1 MLGSALPRG
10 LLLLA
15 LAGSHIAASATQ
27 QQQQVL
33 GAHTGS
39 GGGGDDTGAYAE
51 HDVVIDVAAVTAALE
66 AHADPVDAFVA
77 LRPDA
82 ARTLAEPRLL
92 HVRGEERPRW
102 MTEGD
107 KLRLRRRH
115 QKFMDITDHHGFY
128 TDQVDALSGQARK
141 CARCPGRPALAFRAR
156 PPAHRPAHH
165 RLPPQTSP
173 T

>member
-1 MLGSALPRG
+1 MLGSAPPRK

-15 LAGSHIAASATQ
+15 LAGSHIAASAAQ
-27 QQQQVL
+27 QQSQAVL
-33 GAHTGS
+33 GAHTG
-39 GGGGDDTGAYAE
+39 GDDDGAGAYAE
-51 HDVVIDVAAVTAALE
+51 HDVVIDAAAVTAALE

-77 LRPDA
+77 LRPEA

-128 TDQVDALSGQARK
+128 ADQVDALSGQARK
-141 CARCPGRPALAFRAR
+141 CTQR
-156 PPAHRPAHH
+156 PPSTPGHPPTDRLTIVSPRRP
-165 RLPPQTSP
+165 P
-173 T
+173 

>member
-1 MLGSALPRG
+1 MLGSALPRK

-15 LAGSHIAASATQ
+15 LAGSHIATSAAQ
-27 QQQQVL
+27 QQQQQAVL
-33 GAHTGS
+33 GAHE
-39 GGGGDDTGAYAE
+39 GGDGDDAGAYAE
-51 HDVVIDVAAVTAALE
+51 HDVVIDAAAVTAALE
-66 AHADPVDAFVA
+66 AYTDPVDAFVA

-128 TDQVDALSGQARK
+128 ADQVDALSGQARK
-141 CARCPGRPALAFRAR
+141 CGRP
-156 PPAHRPAHH
+156 PPPGGGG
-165 RLPPQTSP
+165 PPP
-173 T
+173 PPPPRV